1 MLASLGNIT
10 RSWKGVVLSLMWLLN
25 RNRRSSYMR
34 CPCSRLSC
42 GSCTHLL
49 VSNTF
54 TLCLHL
60 GRGTAGDTLIWH
72 SLYHPLAQAGIGDSP
87 LCWGSWGEDGDYFRL
102 NNWGTAAETESLRAA
117 EIIRLT
123 VHLPPTSFPDF
134 SLPSPK
140 SSGLGHR
147 LLGCDSQASGRLTG
161 SVILFSGT
169 LAWFMS
175 LCIYKMIH
183 SHQPGTRTEN
193 MSTACGLDAVLSIF
207 VGFLISV
214 RLILFHSL
222 FSL

>member
-1 MLASLGNIT
+1 MRSHLICERNLWVRKQTTPPVYALGVSLMLASLGNIT
-10 RSWKGVVLSLMWLLN
+10 RSWKGAVLSLMWLLN

-72 SLYHPLAQAGIGDSP
+72 SLYHPLAQAGIGDSL

-117 EIIRLT
+117 RIIRLT
-123 VHLPPTSFPDF
+123 VHLPPTSVPDF

-140 SSGLGHR
+140 SSG
-147 LLGCDSQASGRLTG
+147 Q
-161 SVILFSGT
+161 GT
-169 LAWFMS
+169 LES
-175 LCIYKMIH
+175 RRPPDRKCHL
-183 SHQPGTRTEN
+183 
-193 MSTACGLDAVLSIF
+193 VLWDF
-207 VGFLISV
+207 ALVYISMY
-214 RLILFHSL
+214 L
-222 FSL
+222 